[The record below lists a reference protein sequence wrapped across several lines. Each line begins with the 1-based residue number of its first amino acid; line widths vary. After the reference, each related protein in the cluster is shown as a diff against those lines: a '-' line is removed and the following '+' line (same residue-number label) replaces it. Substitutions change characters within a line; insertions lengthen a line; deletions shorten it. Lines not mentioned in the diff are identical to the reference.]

1 MSGLVSQRL
10 DGSPGGQSSRLPPV
24 SPSTARNEFNLGRSA
39 SEPSF
44 QKSSFSRS
52 LPEELPAAL
61 KGSFLPRQLGHP
73 TVTARR
79 SLAQKRKALMTNTR
93 LFEDFSF
100 YGAQGVSGFVSHLRS
115 RFGSV
120 LAGWRVLDE
129 GKTGRLSFHPFFKA
143 ARKMGFH
150 GNMKRLWAELDKS
163 GKGYVTLEDID
174 PEVWTMVSGFKVAL
188 MKKYGDMLSAWLEG
202 LDRSGTGKVTAED
215 VQRCVDEL
223 GLDMN
228 GKKLLGMFVSVPGA
242 PHMLL
247 VDFDPKAHVRWLTE
261 SFIPGDADTETD
273 GSGEEVRTDRKRLGV
288 STKDALI
295 DALISRYGS
304 VFRAWREVLDPA
316 GRDRLSWGEFTH
328 VFRRLGLS
336 GDLQGLWSQL
346 DTEQLGIIRL
356 ADLDEDLDA
365 LWSDM
370 RASFKQE
377 HGNMLRAW
385 MKGVDVNA
393 QGYVGRDDFVQACK
407 QVGFL
412 KNADVLFDFMR
423 PPGEGS
429 FLTLQDF
436 DAKAHKAF
444 MRNDFRMLDEPDQ
457 RGTPSPLEMTL
468 EERTEKGFFFRI
480 RKGWE
485 TSKSAEFA
493 MHCKVYVPPK
503 QEEVHPES
511 FVNLCSR
518 KYGSMVA
525 AWRFGIDPKGRGQL
539 NFNEFCTAVRRLG
552 YRGSLRKLWAE
563 ICPLDSYVIRL
574 KDIVKEN
581 GDAVTLFFEAIHE
594 RYEDLATLWSDLF
607 KKDDA
612 YSSVTLDDLK
622 RGCKELEI
630 PGDMVDMI
638 FHSLQP
644 TPGVKD
650 ILFLWDLDDMF
661 VTTRRLWERKKPKHL
676 RRPVKPVGT
685 SLIVAK
691 ETNEAR
697 IRAQKEAEAKEL
709 GESLIVQHAATPQ
722 LVRHALE
729 RDFVSTVAC
738 WNLEL
743 DWRGKGTI
751 TRSQFLAMMYRCG
764 ICGNLQKLW
773 DDFTQHRGDEASMS
787 FMDLDPD
794 AQAFLNDCRGELL
807 KKYKTLT
814 QAWHEG
820 VDPGHLEIV
829 DLKDFT
835 DACKDVLPLLKD
847 DKVSTLFHYL
857 MARHGQRSIRKENW
871 RILLTGL
878 PPSKR
883 PSAWGQGDDD
893 DSSHLNTVFWEQ
905 EETRQID
912 TLDGFKRMLKAK
924 YGSFFAA
931 WKYALDREHN
941 GYVMKQDFCLTCR
954 RLGVKEVASI
964 WREFLECTDKKN
976 LITLEVLDAE
986 TAECWSELYR
996 LLLKASVGDTP
1007 AAPAVNAAP
1016 QDEVQKDDEV
1026 QKTSPLPDEPGA
1038 TNSVAANLDPEH
1050 DVQRSVTPE
1059 KKPNLKE
1066 GWRRAFDPR
1075 NIRRVERPRFFE
1087 GCKKLG
1093 YSKDPGRLFDLLRPE
1108 RFREYLVYEDLVT
1121 DLNPNKFVVKANVK
1135 DTYLPMKNVA
1145 TEEEVSLR

>member
-1 MSGLVSQRL
+1 MSGLASQRL
-10 DGSPGGQSSRLPPV
+10 EDSPGGRSTRLPTV
-24 SPSTARNEFNLGRSA
+24 SPSSARNDFDLGRSA

-44 QKSSFSRS
+44 QKSNLSRS
-52 LPEELPAAL
+52 LTEELPAAL

-73 TVTARR
+73 SIAARR
-79 SLAQKRKALMTNTR
+79 SLAHKRQALMRDTR
-93 LFEDFSF
+93 SFEDLGF
-100 YGAQGVSGFVSHLRS
+100 YGAQGASGFVSHLRS

-120 LAGWRVLDE
+120 LAGWRLLDE

-143 ARKMGFH
+143 ARKSGFH

-174 PEVWTMVSGFKVAL
+174 PEVWTMVSTFKVAL

-202 LDRSGTGKVTAED
+202 LDRNGTGKVAAED
-215 VQRCVDEL
+215 VQQCLDEL

-261 SFIPGDADTETD
+261 SFTSGDATADM
-273 GSGEEVRTDRKRLGV
+273 GSSQVRSDKTRLGV
-288 STKDALI
+288 STKEALI
-295 DALISRYGS
+295 DTLIARFGS

-316 GRDRLSWGEFTH
+316 GRGRLSWGEFTQ
-328 VFRRLGLS
+328 VFRRLGLH
-336 GDLQGLWSQL
+336 GDLQGLWNEL
-346 DTEQLGIIRL
+346 DTEQLGIVRL
-356 ADLDEDLDA
+356 IDLDEELDA
-365 LWSDM
+365 LWTDM
-370 RASFKQE
+370 RSSFQQE

-385 MKGVDVNA
+385 MKGIDVNA
-393 QGYVGRDDFVQACK
+393 QGYVGCEDFVQACK

-412 KNADVLFDFMR
+412 KNAEVLFDFMR
-423 PPGEGS
+423 RPGDGS

-444 MRNDFRMLDEPDQ
+444 LRNDFRMLDEPPKM
-457 RGTPSPLEMTL
+457 RGGPSPLEMTL
-468 EERTEKGFFFRI
+468 EERTEQGFFFKI
-480 RKGWE
+480 RKGWD

-493 MHCKVYVPPK
+493 KHCKVYIPPK
-503 QEEVHPES
+503 QEEVHAES

-525 AWRFGIDPKGRGQL
+525 AWRFGIDAKGRGQL

-552 YRGSLRKLWAE
+552 YRGSLRELWAK
-563 ICPLDSYVIRL
+563 ICPADSYVIRL

-581 GDAVTLFFEAIHE
+581 GDTVTLFFEAIHE
-594 RYEDLATLWSDLF
+594 RYEDLATVWKELF

-612 YSSVTLDDLK
+612 YSSVTLADLK
-622 RGCKELEI
+622 KGCQDLGI
-630 PGDMVDMI
+630 PEDKVEML
-638 FHSLQP
+638 FQSLQP
-644 TPGVKD
+644 TPGLKD
-650 ILFLWDLDDMF
+650 TLFLWDLDDMF
-661 VTTRRLWERKKPKHL
+661 VTSRRLWERKKPKHL
-676 RRPVKPVGT
+676 RRSVKPVGT

-691 ETNEAR
+691 EANEAR
-697 IRAQKEAEAKEL
+697 IQLQKEAEAKEL
-709 GESLIVQHAATPQ
+709 GEALIVQHAATPQ

-751 TRSQFLAMMYRCG
+751 THSQFLAMMYRCG

-773 DDFTQHRGDEASMS
+773 DDFTQNRGDEASMS
-787 FMDLDPD
+787 FMDLDRD
-794 AQAFLNDCRGELL
+794 AQEFLNECRGQLL
-807 KKYKTLT
+807 QKYGTLR

-820 VDPGHLEIV
+820 IDPGNLEIV
-829 DLKDFT
+829 DIQDFT
-835 DACKDVLPLLKD
+835 DACRDSLPLLKAK
-847 DKVSTLFHYL
+847 KVNTLFHYL

-871 RILLTGL
+871 RVLLTGL
-878 PPSKR
+878 PPSER
-883 PSAWGQGDDD
+883 SSAWGQGEDDD
-893 DSSHLNTVFWEQ
+893 GIYINPIFQEQ
-905 EETRQID
+905 EETRHID
-912 TLDGFKRMLKAK
+912 TLNGFKKMLKAK

-931 WKYALDREHN
+931 WKHALDREHN

-964 WREFLECTDKKN
+964 WREFLEYTDKKN
-976 LITLEVLDAE
+976 LITLEVLDPE
-986 TAECWSELYR
+986 TAECWAELYR
-996 LLLKASVGDTP
+996 LLLKASVP
-1007 AAPAVNAAP
+1007 KAEAPVNERP
-1016 QDEVQKDDEV
+1016 QEPGPDEIQKEEGACPLPEEPVETNVSPESQNETQRNDA
-1026 QKTSPLPDEPGA
+1026 TSPKK
-1038 TNSVAANLDPEH
+1038 
-1050 DVQRSVTPE
+1050 E
-1059 KKPNLKE
+1059 KKPSLKE
-1066 GWRRAFDPR
+1066 GWRRAFDPK
-1075 NIRRVERPRFFE
+1075 NIRRIERPRFFE

-1121 DLNPNKFVVKANVK
+1121 DLNPNKFAVKLNVK
-1135 DTYLPMKNVA
+1135 DTYLPMKYVA
-1145 TEEEVSLR
+1145 AQEEVSLR